1 MTTIHI
7 TPAVLEPDAAAQYVG
22 LSTSTMEREER
33 SGNFPR
39 RVLLSG
45 RRTGFR
51 VRELQAW
58 VDSRPVSD
66 LAPPKNCGVGRAGKA
81 GRAREGVAA

>member
-7 TPAVLEPDAAAQYVG
+7 TPAVLEPAAAAQYVG

-58 VDSRPVSD
+58 VDSRPAAD
-66 LAPPKNCGVGRAGKA
+66 LAPPKNCGVGRAG
-81 GRAREGVAA
+81 RAREGVAA